1 MLSIPIILV
10 AVMILL
16 FIYKNRIP
24 NDRGNNLTSNNSR
37 TIMSRQRSIQH
48 GSLST
53 YAVSARQNMVN
64 LEILSRYLITSREQ
78 ERLENDNHDVI
89 EATSPIFEQQ
99 FSTPPPAYDELSR
112 QNSTVIEQ
120 RSLLPP
126 TYTEFI
132 HSTSE
137 RKSTD

>member
-1 MLSIPIILV
+1 
-10 AVMILL
+10 
-16 FIYKNRIP
+16 
-24 NDRGNNLTSNNSR
+24 
-37 TIMSRQRSIQH
+37 
-48 GSLST
+48 
-53 YAVSARQNMVN
+53 MVN
-64 LEILSRYLITSREQ
+64 LEILPRSLTISREQ
-78 ERLENDNHDVI
+78 ELLENDNHDVI

-99 FSTPPPAYDELSR
+99 ISTPPPAYDELSR
-112 QNSTVIEQ
+112 QDSTAMEQ